1 MIAMDSAGH
10 ASRLGG
16 ATLRPDPLPEN
27 VWSQVAELVGPD
39 KSVRESGMIET
50 GDNYYFSHH
59 EQVSFPVYRIVFDD
73 AERTRYYF
81 DADTAELIHKYDSDR
96 RWNRWLF
103 LGLHRGDFTSLMRRR
118 PLWDLIL
125 LPLLIGVTVG
135 ALTGVWMGYRR
146 LAK

>member
-1 MIAMDSAGH
+1 MIAKDSAGH
-10 ASRLGG
+10 AIRLSG
-16 ATLRPDPLPEN
+16 ATLRRDPLPEN
-27 VWSQVAELVGPD
+27 VWSRVAKLVGSD
-39 KSVRESGMIET
+39 KTVRESGMIET

-81 DADTAELIHKYDSDR
+81 DADTAELIQKYDSDR

-125 LPLLIGVTVG
+125 LPLLIGVTGG

>member
-1 MIAMDSAGH
+1 
-10 ASRLGG
+10 
-16 ATLRPDPLPEN
+16 
-27 VWSQVAELVGPD
+27 
-39 KSVRESGMIET
+39 MIET

-73 AERTRYYF
+73 EERTRYYF
-81 DADTAELIHKYDSDR
+81 DADTAELIQKYDSDR